1 MTECALAVAQC
12 AETTLLSRLP
22 YRERWSVPK
31 LLNRPRYAAAVE
43 ARLRKELPGV
53 AVHVNNATGRVLFES
68 LSNKGRLPSAW
79 AVLQESLGEEPMQKT
94 IFLERQAKQKTSGK
108 PRKLVTKLVIGGS
121 KLLLIL
127 SNRLLWGAVALSPI
141 ATPIAVLSIAGTVI
155 TGYDFLRALV
165 RTVTGQSGITTGT
178 LIGAATLSSLM
189 LRENVTAL
197 IVLWLL
203 NLGEYLEI
211 LTLRRTRKAI
221 RHLLSTEDDEVWLL
235 TGGSEVSI
243 RVSAVKPGDL
253 VLVRAGRR
261 IPVDGIVEAGEAF
274 VNQAP
279 ITGESMPVMRRFE
292 DPVYAGTVI
301 VSGSVKVRV
310 TGVGSDTVV
319 GRLIQ
324 RVEEAQTLRPRIQT
338 VGDAFA
344 KRVVPASFA
353 AALLVFLVT
362 RDPRR
367 ALTMMLVACPCAAGL
382 ATPTAVSASIGNG
395 ARRGI
400 LIKGGTHLEAMAEV
414 DTVCFDKTGTLTES
428 HPAVRQ
434 VVSLHEEYS
443 EERVLSLA
451 AQVERH
457 SQHPLGLAII
467 ESARQQNLVSPLGHE
482 DDDFEILSGRGVRT
496 WNAAEEI
503 LAGNARLLAEN
514 GIELPEVAQH
524 WIEHLAEQAVT
535 TIFVVHQHQLIGI
548 VTVAAAV
555 RPEAASSIARLSD
568 AGITRIVMLTGD
580 GEGVAKAVASAVG
593 VKEWQSGLLP
603 QDKFQAI
610 QALRGAGRKVAM
622 VGDGIND
629 APALALADVG
639 IAMGTGGSDVA
650 IETSDV
656 ALAADDLQGVGSVID
671 LSRRTMSVIRQNY
684 GLALG
689 TNSIGLYLA
698 AVGSINPI
706 IAAVLHNLS
715 TILVIANST
724 RLIRFD
730 PTGDRSGAER
740 FHYRPGSPLRSG
752 QEYEAECGSACGG
765 TSRTTQAKHSKF
777 KEHAA

>member
-1 MTECALAVAQC
+1 MACALTLAQRPDLV
-12 AETTLLSRLP
+12 LLSRLP
-22 YRERWSVPK
+22 HRERWSVPA

-53 AVHVNNATGRVLFES
+53 AVTVNSLTGRVLLQSHGSTGKIF
-68 LSNKGRLPSAW
+68 SASS
-79 AVLQESLGEEPMQKT
+79 VLLTEALGEKPMQKHV
-94 IFLERQAKQKTSGK
+94 FLERQAKGKTPSK
-108 PRKLVTKLVIGGS
+108 PRKLVTKLIIGGS

-127 SNRLLWGAVALSPI
+127 ANRLVWGTALSPL
-141 ATPIAVLSIAGTVI
+141 AVPVAVLSIAGTII
-155 TGYDFLRALV
+155 TGYDFLRALF

-235 TGGSEVSI
+235 TDGAEVSI
-243 RVSAVKPGDL
+243 RVSAVEPGDL

-261 IPVDGIVEAGEAF
+261 IPVDGTVEAGEAF

-279 ITGESMPVMRRFE
+279 ITGESMPVARRVG
-292 DPVYAGTVI
+292 DSVYAGTVV

-310 TGVGSDTVV
+310 TGVRSDTVV

-428 HPAVRQ
+428 QPAVRQ
-434 VVSLHEEYS
+434 VISLHRDYS
-443 EERVLSLA
+443 EERVLALA
-451 AQVERH
+451 ARVERH
-457 SQHPLGLAII
+457 SQHPLGLAIVQ
-467 ESARQQNLVSPLGHE
+467 SARQQDLLSPFGYE
-482 DDDFEILSGRGVRT
+482 DDDFEIMSGRGVRT
-496 WNAAEEI
+496 WNAEEEI
-503 LAGNARLLAEN
+503 FAGNRRLLTEN

-524 WIEHLAEQAVT
+524 WIRQLADQAVT
-535 TIFVVHQHQLIGI
+535 TIFVVHQRQLVGI

-555 RPEAASSIARLSD
+555 RTEAANSIARLRD
-568 AGITRIVMLTGD
+568 VGIKRILMLTGD
-580 GEGVAKAVASAVG
+580 GEGVARAVATAVG
-593 VKEWQSGLLP
+593 VKEWRSGLLP
-603 QDKFQAI
+603 QDKFEAI
-610 QALRGAGRKVAM
+610 QELRDAGGKVAM

-650 IETSDV
+650 IETADV
-656 ALAADDLQGVGSVID
+656 ALAADDLEGVGSVID
-671 LSRRTMSVIRQNY
+671 LSRQTMSIIRQNY

-715 TILVIANST
+715 TIMVIANST
-724 RLIRFD
+724 RLIGFD
-730 PTGDRSGAER
+730 PTGGKAGSER
-740 FHYRPGSPLRSG
+740 FRYKLPTALGSR
-752 QEYEAECGSACGG
+752 QEQEAECDSTCCG
-765 TSRTTQAKHSKF
+765 TSGATQTEQSKF